1 MGDAIPA
8 EPAAAPA
15 KVQYVSE
22 AMQISLFGYDINLL
36 SVMIILMIFGILYM
50 FWRIQTSRK
59 LDFTDMIT
67 KDGRTVSLTKVLQ
80 MIGGLTA
87 TWILIKLTLT
97 GNLTEGI
104 LAIYLA
110 YVASIEGYSKFI
122 SAKYRYNEQSV
133 NRPGAPYES
142 DYIPYGQT
150 HPGPDTGGGPQ
161 DGGGQFDDVYYRARG
176 KEPPKNQPTT
186 SDKRRR

>member
-8 EPAAAPA
+8 EPASAPTKISAAA
-15 KVQYVSE
+15 E

-36 SVMIILMIFGILYM
+36 SVMIILIIFGILYM
-50 FWRIQTSRK
+50 FWRIQTSKK

-80 MIGGLTA
+80 LVGGLTA
-87 TWILIKLTLT
+87 TWVLIKLTLT
-97 GNLTEGI
+97 ENLTEGI

-133 NRPGAPYES
+133 NRPGSPYEPS
-142 DYIPYGQT
+142 YIYDQNA
-150 HPGPDTGGGPQ
+150 PGNYPESGV
-161 DGGGQFDDVYYRARG
+161 QFDDYRKRAE
-176 KEPPKNQPTT
+176 EPHKNQSPLQGE
-186 SDKRRR
+186 KRRR